1 MSDSKK
7 NKNENDIRPLDPND
21 PDIVMLS
28 SFDMRMIDGSYVV
41 SNVSTAR
48 SGLTKTFLNTE
59 TEFSVGKSRD
69 KSIQGYALMLL
80 GPENPSQNVI
90 RTSGSGRV
98 EPLDKQLLPSLEITG
113 GKNRENAHN
122 GNLYATIRKKHE
134 ASEGIDYF
142 DIVFGKKGEA
152 RSAEPHIG
160 FRPSGARHFL
170 KSASSV
176 EAIFTST
183 SDHIYGNGVIYP
195 KEVGIVVVEWNIRLT
210 VQLSYNEVKNV
221 LTAEKIEF
229 AEA

>member
-1 MSDSKK
+1 MSDNKK
-7 NKNENDIRPLDPND
+7 NKNANESRPLDPND
-21 PDIVMLS
+21 PDTVMLFS
-28 SFDMRMIDGSYVV
+28 ADIRMIDGGFVA

-48 SGLTKTFLNTE
+48 NGVTKTFLNSE

-98 EPLDKQLLPSLEITG
+98 EPLNKQLLPSLEITG
-113 GKNRENAHN
+113 IKKHKKVKNDTF
-122 GNLYATIRKKHE
+122 YATIRKKHE

-176 EAIFTST
+176 DAIFTST
-183 SDHIYGNGVIYP
+183 SDHKYGNGVIYP
-195 KEVGIVVVEWNIRLT
+195 KEVSIVVVEWNIRLT
-210 VQLSYNEVKNV
+210 VQLSYNEAKNV

-229 AEA
+229 A